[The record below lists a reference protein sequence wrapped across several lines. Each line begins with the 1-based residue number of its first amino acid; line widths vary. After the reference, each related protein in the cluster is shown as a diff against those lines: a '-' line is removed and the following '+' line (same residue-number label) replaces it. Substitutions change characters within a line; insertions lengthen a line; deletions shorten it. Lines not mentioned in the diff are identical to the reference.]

1 MEGGCELRLV
11 VLNNN
16 NNKKKSKGAEM
27 GNGKQYCRSSSEVT
41 LEKGLRKATEG
52 EKRGK
57 LVISVSEVIGKLG
70 EPG

>member
-1 MEGGCELRLV
+1 
-11 VLNNN
+11 
-16 NNKKKSKGAEM
+16 M